1 MFLLSPSDFWRI
13 RLRGIP
19 CQLSRMIE
27 ISNLD
32 FVYPRSSFRLN
43 IENLTIAKQEK
54 LAIIGPSGSG
64 KTTLLNLLSGIE
76 IPRAGKVLIDGTDV
90 ASLKDRQRRDFRI
103 ANIGFVFQQFE
114 LLDYLK
120 VKDNILLPF
129 FINAS
134 LAVAA
139 TDRQRKER
147 TLALAR
153 SMEIEDKLQRRPTKL
168 SQGEKQRVAICR
180 ALVIE
185 PKLILADEPT
195 GNLDPA
201 TKKKTLDLL
210 FEQAQANGQT
220 LVCVTH
226 DMGILDGFDRVI
238 DFADFQVVRH
248 DANEVPA

>member
-1 MFLLSPSDFWRI
+1 
-13 RLRGIP
+13 
-19 CQLSRMIE
+19 MIE

-32 FVYPRSSFRLN
+32 FVYPRSSFRLK
-43 IENLTIAKQEK
+43 IESLVIAEKEK

-76 IPRAGKVLIDGTDV
+76 VPRAGKVLIDGVDV
-90 ASLKDRQRRDFRI
+90 AALSDRQRRDFRI

-129 FINAS
+129 FINSS
-134 LAVAA
+134 LALKA
-139 TDRQRKER
+139 TETERKDRA
-147 TLALAR
+147 LGLAR
-153 SMEIEDKLQRRPTKL
+153 AMEIEDKLRRLPAKL

-185 PKLILADEPT
+185 PMLILADEPT

-201 TKKKTLDLL
+201 TKQKTLDLL
-210 FEQAQANGQT
+210 FGQAESNGQT

-238 DFADFQVVRH
+238 DFSDFQVLDH
-248 DANEVPA
+248 DAASEVSA